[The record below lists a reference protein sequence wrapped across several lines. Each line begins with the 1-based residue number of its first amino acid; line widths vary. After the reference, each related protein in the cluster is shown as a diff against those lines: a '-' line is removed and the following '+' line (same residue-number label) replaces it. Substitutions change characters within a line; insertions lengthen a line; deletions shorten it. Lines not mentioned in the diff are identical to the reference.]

1 MPKDACYKKYASK
14 MPNSARRSQL
24 MAKCRKSKGQVKKTQ
39 KGADLKRWGK
49 EKWKDKI
56 SGKDCGSGGKTEY
69 CRPSKKVSSKTPKS
83 PTGKNLKKKISEKKS
98 KGMGKRVLKA
108 SLGGVLLYKK
118 GGKSPKASM
127 KCGQTKRSTRK
138 NKKIMKLYCVNG
150 KKKLVHAGDK
160 RYVNN
165 VDSKRKGFKARHKCS
180 TAKPGTA
187 RHLACTELWEKGGIL
202 IYK

>member
-24 MAKCRKSKGQVKKTQ
+24 MAKCRKGKGQVKKTQ

-56 SGKDCGSGGKTEY
+56 SGEDCGSGGKTEY
-69 CRPSKKVSSKTPKS
+69 CRPSKRVNSKTPNS
-83 PTGKNLKKKISEKKS
+83 PKGRKLKKKISEKKRA
-98 KGMGKRVLKA
+98 GMGKRILKT

-118 GGKSPKASM
+118 GGSVKSNM

-138 NKKIMKLYCVNG
+138 GKKIMKLYCKDG
-150 KKKLVHAGDK
+150 KKKLVHAGQK
-160 RYVNN
+160 GYVNN
-165 VDSKRKGFKARHKCS
+165 VDSKRKAFKARHKCS
-180 TAKPGTA
+180 TAKPGTP
-187 RHLACTELWEKGGIL
+187 RHLACTELWKKGGIL
-202 IYK
+202 IKY